1 MKKKLLL
8 TARDYSSGINI
19 IPLYESDKLRLYY
32 DIDVLVSGASCFFFP
47 IKKGVHHLE
56 DNKKNFIP
64 RKKNLED
71 SLKIYLERIKP
82 DVLMTGIS
90 GFNFGIDEL
99 ALSLCKGHIRTFS
112 YQDYWGYINNNLNVI
127 ADSILVLDE
136 FARGLTY
143 KFYPSINSEVVGS
156 LKYNFYERI
165 AKTTIALSME
175 QVKAKT
181 KGRDYWVFAGQ
192 PLWGLKSYEKTIA
205 LVFDAAKKSNCLLY
219 YLPHPLESSSNFSDK
234 FAEIVF
240 YPELHNLNREAFV
253 LNASTLL
260 SCFSTLSFDILM
272 LKEILH
278 FTSPAIAI
286 LFIYNE
292 IVSCHEKYSGGI
304 RNFPLN
310 NKGVYQVN
318 NLKELEHF
326 LSNDFEVTLS
336 TTIDVYKNAT
346 NRVVSCLVKE

>member
-1 MKKKLLL
+1 VKKKLLL

-19 IPLYESDKLRLYY
+19 IPLYTSDKLRLYY

-47 IKKGVHHLE
+47 IKKRVHHLE
-56 DNKKNFIP
+56 DNKKS
-64 RKKNLED
+64 LED
-71 SLKIYLERIKP
+71 SLKIYLEQISP

-112 YQDYWGYINNNLNVI
+112 YQDYWGYINNNLSVT
-127 ADSILVLDE
+127 ADNILVLDE

-143 KFYPSINSEVVGS
+143 KSYPSINSEVVGS
-156 LKYNFYERI
+156 LKYNFYESI
-165 AKTTIALSME
+165 AKTIASSIK
-175 QVKAKT
+175 QVKEKT
-181 KGRDYWVFAGQ
+181 NGKDYWVFAGQ
-192 PLWGLKSYEKTIA
+192 PLWDLKAYEKTIA

-234 FAEIVF
+234 LAEIVF
-240 YPELHNLNREAFV
+240 YPELHNLRREAFV
-253 LNASTLL
+253 LNASKLL

-272 LKEILH
+272 LKEILNSA
-278 FTSPAIAI
+278 SPSIAI
-286 LFIYNE
+286 LLTDNE
-292 IVSCHEKYSGGI
+292 IVSCHESYSGGI

-318 NLKELEHF
+318 HLKELEYF
-326 LSNDFEVTLS
+326 LSNDFEIASS
-336 TTIDVYKNAT
+336 TTIDVYKDAK
-346 NRVVSCLVKE
+346 NRVISCLIKE